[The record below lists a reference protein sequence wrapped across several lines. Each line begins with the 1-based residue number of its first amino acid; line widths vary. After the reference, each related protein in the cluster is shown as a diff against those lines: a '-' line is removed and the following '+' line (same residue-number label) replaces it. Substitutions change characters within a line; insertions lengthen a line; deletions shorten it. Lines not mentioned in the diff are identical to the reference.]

1 MKKIIRKI
9 LSLAIVAV
17 MFVTGF
23 ACGKN
28 EDNGKVT
35 LLVDFHGWGP
45 TLNTTPTLENPKV
58 VNVPRIIAEEFT
70 KKYPNITIKWVRNKN
85 VSALEEEMSQW
96 FTTQIETGVCP
107 TIAFSWGTK
116 FQYNDWYVDL
126 TDYLNAPNPFVE
138 GNQKWSDLYE
148 NYIFDQSNIRGIDG
162 NIYAIPVFL
171 FAGPST
177 GWYYNKEVMK
187 SAGVDQAP
195 KTWKEFKTAISKVKG
210 SGFKGTAVAPWSY
223 FNAVQLDQWAMLASL
238 GPSFASYVFEDT
250 DYNGDGIIQQA
261 EQVRGVLEE
270 IYNPVEKD
278 YAKDLYFELKSY
290 YTGDLENGWLTSDYF
305 SSWEKGSVA
314 MIEDGTW
321 RMIDE
326 LNAKN
331 RDFTTGLFPSPVISN
346 DSYSYLPEIQ
356 YTEKGPYQPGI
367 DFSLNIMKPA
377 VEGKPE
383 VLDAAVKFLQFLSQP
398 EYMSLYAEE
407 WGASL
412 PATKGSTY
420 SPLLDEWMGNSF
432 PIIANASWPQAFVT
446 EQNAKLNRLFAEWLN
461 GRKTNAQF
469 FSQVNEIQVAGAWEV
484 VKTLGL
490 NTEGWNVK
498 VS

>member
-1 MKKIIRKI
+1 MKKLLLKI
-9 LSLAIVAV
+9 LSFVIVFTMLLGGA
-17 MFVTGF
+17 G
-23 ACGKN
+23 CGK
-28 EDNGKVT
+28 DDASDRVT

-45 TLNTTPTLENPKV
+45 TINTTPTLENPKV
-58 VNVPRIIAEEFT
+58 VNVPRLIAEEFT
-70 KKYPNITIKWVRNKN
+70 KRYPNITIKWVRNKN

-107 TIAFSWGTK
+107 TIAYSWGTK

-126 TDYLNAPNPFVE
+126 TDYLNEPNPFVE
-138 GNQKWSDLYE
+138 GNERWSDLYE
-148 NYIFDQSNIRGIDG
+148 NYIFDLSNIRGIDG
-162 NIYAIPVFL
+162 NIYAIPIFL

-177 GWYYNKEVMK
+177 GWYYNKEVLE
-187 SAGVDQAP
+187 SAGVEQVP
-195 KTWKEFKTAISKVKG
+195 KTWKEFKNAISKIKD
-210 SGFKGTAVAPWSY
+210 SGFKGTVVAPWSY
-223 FNAVQLDQWAMLASL
+223 FNAIQIDQWAMLASL
-238 GPSFASYVFEDT
+238 GPSFANYVFNDT
-250 DYNGDGIIQQA
+250 DYNGDGIVQEV
-261 EQVRGVLEE
+261 EQVRGVLEG

-278 YAKDLYFELKSY
+278 YAKDLYIELKSY
-290 YTGDLENGWLTSDYF
+290 YMDDLENGWLTSDYWA
-305 SSWEKGSVA
+305 SWEKGNVA
-314 MIEDGTW
+314 MREDGTW
-321 RMIDE
+321 RMLDE

-331 RDFTTGLFPSPVISN
+331 REFTTGLFPSPVISK
-346 DSYSYLPEIQ
+346 DSYAYLPEIK
-356 YTEKGPYQPGI
+356 YTEKGPYHPGV

-398 EYMSLYAEE
+398 DYMSLYAEE

-420 SPLLDEWMGNSF
+420 SPLLDEWMKNSF
-432 PIIANASWPQAFVT
+432 PIIANASWPQAFIT

-461 GRKTNAQF
+461 GRKTNTQF
-469 FSQVNEIQVAGAWEV
+469 FESVNEIQIEGALKV
-484 VKTLGL
+484 VEMLDL